1 MYLKWQWQAFA
12 YFLTIAA
19 IAGFMILFILL
30 KKNKKKQQFKA
41 YDSLCFSELSH
52 FS

>member
-30 KKNKKKQQFKA
+30 KKKKKNNNLKPMIACVFQ
-41 YDSLCFSELSH
+41 S
-52 FS
+52 